1 MQKFTVT
8 EISWIIGELSKTAE
22 NLKNQAGKEENAG
35 IAAGF
40 MNLRSDIFFLIWSYI
55 PIMQG
60 RKNNGLSQCGM
71 RKHGDH

>member
-8 EISWIIGELSKTAE
+8 EISWIIGELKKTAE

-40 MNLRSDIFFLIWSYI
+40 MNLRSEQLISVADKLQKAI
-55 PIMQG
+55 S
-60 RKNNGLSQCGM
+60 NGNKQI
-71 RKHGDH
+71 KIEY

>member
-22 NLKNQAGKEENAG
+22 NLKNQAVKEENSG

-40 MNLRSDIFFLIWSYI
+40 MNLRSEQLVSVADKLQKAIS
-55 PIMQG
+55 
-60 RKNNGLSQCGM
+60 NGNKQI
-71 RKHGDH
+71 KIEY

>member
-22 NLKNQAGKEENAG
+22 NLKNQAGKEENSG

-40 MNLRSDIFFLIWSYI
+40 MNLISEQLVSVADKLQKAISDGNKQIK
-55 PIMQG
+55 IMY
-60 RKNNGLSQCGM
+60 
-71 RKHGDH
+71 

>member
-22 NLKNQAGKEENAG
+22 NLKNQAGKEENSG

-40 MNLRSDIFFLIWSYI
+40 MNLRSEQLVSVADKLQKAISDGNKQIK
-55 PIMQG
+55 IMY
-60 RKNNGLSQCGM
+60 
-71 RKHGDH
+71 

>member
-22 NLKNQAGKEENAG
+22 NLKNQAGKEENSG

-40 MNLRSDIFFLIWSYI
+40 MNLRSEQLVSVADKLLKAISDGNKQIK
-55 PIMQG
+55 IMY
-60 RKNNGLSQCGM
+60 
-71 RKHGDH
+71 